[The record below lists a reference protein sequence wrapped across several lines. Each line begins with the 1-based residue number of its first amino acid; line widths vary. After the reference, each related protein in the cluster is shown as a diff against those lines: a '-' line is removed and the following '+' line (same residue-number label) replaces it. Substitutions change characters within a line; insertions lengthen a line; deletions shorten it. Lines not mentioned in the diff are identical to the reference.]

1 MEAKVSHMVA
11 NSQAAEMAALERE
24 AKDRTGESE

>member
-1 MEAKVSHMVA
+1 METKVSHMVA

-24 AKDRTGESE
+24 AKDCIGESE